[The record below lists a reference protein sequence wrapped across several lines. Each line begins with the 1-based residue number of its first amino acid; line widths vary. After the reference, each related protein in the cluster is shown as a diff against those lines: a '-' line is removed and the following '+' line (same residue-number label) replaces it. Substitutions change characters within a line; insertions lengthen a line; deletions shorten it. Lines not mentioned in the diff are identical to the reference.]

1 MRGYCFHL
9 YASPI
14 HFLVIAFMT
23 GGGLQDVIAI
33 SS

>member
-1 MRGYCFHL
+1 LLPSLRIAYPF
-9 YASPI
+9 P
-14 HFLVIAFMT
+14 VIAFMT